1 MLAGDQSEDAAETT
15 AFLHRRIADVM
26 KIHSVSKRIQSSRG
40 RVFGSLAILKDVV
53 EKRYRLPDKGDS
65 RVT

>member
-1 MLAGDQSEDAAETT
+1 MLFRSAETKS
-15 AFLHRRIADVM
+15 FLRRRIADVM
-26 KIHSVSKRIQSSRG
+26 KIHGARKRIQSSRG